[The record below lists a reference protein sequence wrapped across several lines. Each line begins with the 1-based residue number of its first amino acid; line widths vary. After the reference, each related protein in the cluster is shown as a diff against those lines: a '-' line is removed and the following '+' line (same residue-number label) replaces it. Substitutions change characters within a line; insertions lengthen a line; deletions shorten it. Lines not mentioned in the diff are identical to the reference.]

1 MGITIANMR
10 KGVLLHKLILLEI
23 ACTQLFLGGWQG
35 YNLFWSSPTYGWW
48 LSVAATCLH
57 MSNGLHNVI
66 AWMKIKPFMT
76 KRASRVFIGTIL
88 LVQPYWIL
96 EIYATFTFFNDLPNS
111 DLFSKTRPIETVFR
125 DPWWVA
131 SCIKLVW
138 TLKRHYDMSF
148 SQVIKISP
156 RFAVMLAAMALSI
169 LFCILDIVSVTGA
182 LSDALPTGVNPFW
195 KLALVFKCLTDTL
208 VLDDFKTALD
218 KLWTLRRESLGS
230 GRGPP
235 LVRRRDSSNPKRR
248 HEDVG
253 HFPAQS
259 PPRSGHSAFDHFE
272 LQSPSNA
279 RGMV

>member
-23 ACTQLFLGGWQG
+23 VCTQLVLGGWQG
-35 YNLFWSSPTYGWW
+35 YNLFWPKPTYGWW

-57 MSNGLHNVI
+57 ISNGLHNVI

-76 KRASRVFIGTIL
+76 KRSSRIFIGTIL
-88 LVQPYWIL
+88 LVQPYWVV
-96 EIYATFTFFNDLPNS
+96 EIYATFAFFNDLPNS
-111 DLFSKTRPIETVFR
+111 NLFSKTRPIETIFR

-131 SCIKLVW
+131 ACIKLVW
-138 TLKRHYDMSF
+138 TLKRHYEMTF
-148 SQVIKISP
+148 TQVVVISP

-169 LFCILDIVSVTGA
+169 VFCILDIVSVTGA
-182 LSDALPTGVNPFW
+182 LSDAMPTGVNPFW

-208 VLDDFKTALD
+208 ILDDFKTALD

-230 GRGPP
+230 SAP
-235 LVRRRDSSNPKRR
+235 LVPRRNSSSAKRR
-248 HEDVG
+248 PEDG
-253 HFPAQS
+253 AHFPAHS
-259 PPRSGHSAFDHFE
+259 PPRSGNSAFDNYE
-272 LQSPSNA
+272 LQPPSSA